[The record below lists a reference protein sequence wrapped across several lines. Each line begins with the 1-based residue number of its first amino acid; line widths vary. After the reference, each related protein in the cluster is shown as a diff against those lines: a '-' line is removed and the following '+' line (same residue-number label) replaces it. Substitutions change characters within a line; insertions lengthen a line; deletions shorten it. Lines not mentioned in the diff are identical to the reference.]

1 VLSTY
6 ISGTDLLW
14 LAAVKT
20 QNSNSNMIN
29 SRISNFLSSLVILL
43 MLMTCFSA
51 NAQTIGPDRV
61 LIRNVILFDPK
72 GTGEDKVVN
81 ILLRDNKLDLVTEDK
96 ISRDD
101 ADMIV
106 DAQEGLLMGK
116 LHIGQKPS
124 FIIFAEDP
132 RENFEVLMDTF
143 TYSVFAVN
151 EGVVVKNRLV
161 GVVANEPD
169 EEPKK
174 AGWLAYTPPPFMV
187 PLNYEDTTKWNQ
199 FETKY
204 VNGIFVS
211 ALVIDRM
218 NWLSQDEGS
227 DTQWGDLS
235 FYDGGEIRGFRLG
248 IIGTLNFDKPWVYT
262 IFAAT
267 NAFDKGFEVREKD
280 NLTFFDYRLDIPFFK
295 SSVMSIGKQKEP
307 ISMNRLT
314 GGVFLPNQERAAI
327 SDAVLPSRNIG
338 VVWSGFSAERKT
350 SWAFGAFNNWLE
362 EKESF
367 DESANQYIG
376 RLTWAPLAS
385 EDRSNL
391 LHLGAGYRY
400 SDASQGFRYVT
411 EPEFNKAPDF
421 VDTGFYLAD
430 QTQTYNVELAWRR
443 GPALLTS
450 EYTRTDVSNPALG
463 DPSFDGYF
471 VEASWILTG
480 EMRAYNTKGGV
491 FGGIPVAKSV
501 YQNGKGAW
509 EIYTRYSGINLT
521 DGAINGGEMQIA
533 TLGLNWWLT
542 PFFTINMG
550 YKYIWNER
558 DGVKGESSGL
568 LTRLILVLE

>member
-1 VLSTY
+1 MLVLIFTMP
-6 ISGTDLLW
+6 
-14 LAAVKT
+14 VH
-20 QNSNSNMIN
+20 
-29 SRISNFLSSLVILL
+29 
-43 MLMTCFSA
+43 
-51 NAQTIGPDRV
+51 AQTIGPNRV

-72 GTGEDKVVN
+72 GAVEDKVVN
-81 ILLRDNKLDLVTEDK
+81 ILLRDNRLDIVTEDK
-96 ISRDD
+96 ISRDE

-106 DAQEGLLMGK
+106 NAHEGLLMGK
-116 LHIGQKPS
+116 RQIGQKPS
-124 FIIFAEDP
+124 FIIFEEDP
-132 RENFEVLMDTF
+132 RENFDVLMDTF
-143 TYSVFAVN
+143 TYSVFAVD

-161 GVVANEPD
+161 GVVVEEPD

-187 PLNYEDTTKWNQ
+187 PLNYQDTTKWNK

-211 ALVIDRM
+211 AMVLDRM

-227 DTQWGDLS
+227 ETQWRDLN
-235 FYDGGEIRGFRLG
+235 FYDGGEIRGFRFG
-248 IIGTLNFDKPWVYT
+248 FIGTLNFNKPWIYT

-267 NAFDKGFEVREKD
+267 NAFDKGFEVRSKD
-280 NLTFFDYRLDIPFFK
+280 NLTFFDYRLDIPFLK
-295 SSVMSIGKQKEP
+295 RSVMSIGKQKEP

-314 GGVFLPNQERAAI
+314 AGTFLANQERAAI

-338 VVWSGFSAERKT
+338 IVWSGYSTERKT
-350 SWAFGAFNNWLE
+350 SWALGAFNNWLE
-362 EKESF
+362 ENNSF

-385 EDRSNL
+385 EDKSNL
-391 LHLGAGYRY
+391 LHVGMGYRY
-400 SDASQGFRYVT
+400 SDAKQGFRYLT
-411 EPEFNKAPDF
+411 EPEFNKAPNF
-421 VDTGFYLAD
+421 VDTDFHPAD
-430 QTQTYNVELAWRR
+430 KTQTYNVELAWRR

-450 EYTRTDVSNPALG
+450 EYTRTDVSNSALG
-463 DPSFDGYF
+463 NPSFDGYF

-480 EMRAYNTKGGV
+480 EMRKYSNKGGV

-509 EIYTRYSGINLT
+509 EIYTRYSDINLT

-542 PFFTINMG
+542 PFFSVNMG
-550 YKYIWNER
+550 YKYIWNEK